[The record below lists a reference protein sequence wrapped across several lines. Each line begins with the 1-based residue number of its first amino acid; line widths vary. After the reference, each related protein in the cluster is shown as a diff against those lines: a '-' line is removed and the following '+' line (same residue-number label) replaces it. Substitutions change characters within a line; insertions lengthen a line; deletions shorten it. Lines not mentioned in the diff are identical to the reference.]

1 MGTTERIS
9 MVTSFRP
16 RASAIKDDTVLTTV
30 RPVSDLGELYHQFAE
45 YRFEM
50 LQDRFQ
56 DANRFMRD
64 QKRARRAFDTR
75 GVKQFIREQIAF
87 LEHMDREIVQ
97 DEFVKKGVVDD
108 SHLISQETKQDRSRR
123 RAVAAVE

>member
-1 MGTTERIS
+1 

-50 LQDRFQ
+50 LQDRLQ

-75 GVKQFIREQIAF
+75 RVKQFIREQIEF

-97 DEFVKKGVVDD
+97 DELTNDVALLITDFTTPENMDERRMIWD
-108 SHLISQETKQDRSRR
+108 TQIENLISVIG
-123 RAVAAVE
+123 A

>member
-1 MGTTERIS
+1 

-75 GVKQFIREQIAF
+75 RVKQFIREQIEF

-97 DEFVKKGVVDD
+97 DELTNDVALLITDFTTPENMDERRMIWD
-108 SHLISQETKQDRSRR
+108 TQIENLISVIG
-123 RAVAAVE
+123 A